1 MHADAAIRCFG
12 LTVLMSIRLQQTFL
26 AKAGERKLLLSAKPF
41 PFLAKAG
48 EPCSAT
54 AACFL
59 ILSRSTAVRECMA
72 PRLPSVPMQA
82 SLQFKLNFEYA
93 LASTQ
98 VDNNPAPLPNQSAE
112 APKAYPITKRS

>member
-48 EPCSAT
+48 ERKLLLSAKP
-54 AACFL
+54 FP
-59 ILSRSTAVRECMA
+59 E
-72 PRLPSVPMQA
+72 
-82 SLQFKLNFEYA
+82 
-93 LASTQ
+93 
-98 VDNNPAPLPNQSAE
+98 
-112 APKAYPITKRS
+112 